1 MLDAP
6 PGHEVVL
13 CSAFS
18 SSDRHSQCFM
28 LMCLLGKS
36 FVSSY
41 AFMLLNCILICMSPT
56 ACRNFEKGLK
66 KLGDDPLALGQIC
79 VL

>member
-1 MLDAP
+1 
-6 PGHEVVL
+6 
-13 CSAFS
+13 
-18 SSDRHSQCFM
+18 M